1 MTTTTRSATRRHR
14 RGRAVAVVALAAA
27 ALVAGTSGTAA
38 ATPRGWT
45 SDVRLIAFNDFH
57 GNLEPPSG
65 SSGRITLSDGKTV
78 DAGGA
83 AYLATHLR
91 NLRGQARDS
100 IVLSAGDNIGG
111 SPAVSALFHDEPT
124 IELLNSLDVKASA
137 LGNHELDE
145 GYQELKRMLN
155 GGCHPKDGCQFRKSF
170 KGAKFPVL
178 AANMTFEKTGAPAL
192 MPFSIEFS
200 GLMPVGIIGVPL
212 KDLPTVVSAEAV
224 KGLKFEDEV
233 KAIDRTANLLDRLG
247 VKAQVV
253 LLHQGDNTEGGGPND
268 CRTTPGPARDIAQRA
283 SAKVDA
289 IFTGHSHQQ
298 YVCSINDP
306 SGKPRPV
313 LQGASFGRIL
323 SVVDAKIDWWT
334 RDIDRSSVKAFNHV
348 VTRDVAEDKATK
360 ALVDEAKTK
369 AAPIAN
375 RPVGTI
381 SADVMRAAVPSG
393 ESQLGNMIA
402 DAQLESTKGA
412 GAQLALMNPGG
423 VRADLVFKGSNANEG
438 DGVVT
443 YGEAFTV
450 QPFANILQTI
460 TLTGAQLKAV
470 LEQQFQT
477 GPDGA
482 AITRIL
488 QPSSTLKYT
497 WTASAPKGSKIS
509 GITVAGQPVQPETK
523 YRVTVNN
530 FLQAGGD
537 GFTELSKGT
546 ELTGGAIDLDSF
558 IDYLKLKPNAAPPAT
573 DRITAK

>member
-1 MTTTTRSATRRHR
+1 MTTTTR
-14 RGRAVAVVALAAA
+14 RGRALAIVALAAA

-83 AYLATHLR
+83 AYLATHLK
-91 NLRGQARDS
+91 NLRSQARDS
-100 IVLSAGDNIGG
+100 ILLSAGDNIGG

-124 IELLNSLDVKASA
+124 IEFLNSLDVKASA
-137 LGNHELDE
+137 IGNHELDE
-145 GYQELKRMLN
+145 GYEELKRMIR

-170 KGAKFPVL
+170 KGAKFPML
-178 AANMTFEKTGAPAL
+178 AANMTFEKTGVPAL

-200 GLMPVGIIGVPL
+200 GLMPIGIIGVPL

-268 CRTTPGPARDIAQRA
+268 CKTTPGPARDIAQRA

-334 RDIDRSSVKAFNHV
+334 RDIIRSTVKPFNQV
-348 VTRDVAEDKATK
+348 VTRDVPEDRATK
-360 ALVDEAKTK
+360 ALVEEAKTK
-369 AAPIAN
+369 AAPIAG
-375 RPVGTI
+375 RKIGTI
-381 SADVMRAAVPSG
+381 SADIMRAAAPSG

-402 DAQLESTKGA
+402 DAQLESTKSA
-412 GAQLALMNPGG
+412 GAQIALMNPGG
-423 VRADLVFKGSNANEG
+423 VRADLVFKGPEG

-443 YGEAFTV
+443 YGEAYTV
-450 QPFANILQTI
+450 QPFANILQTVS
-460 TLTGAQLKAV
+460 LTGAQIKTV

-482 AITRIL
+482 AIMRIL

-497 WTASAPKGSKIS
+497 WTASAPKGSRIS
-509 GITVAGQPVQPETK
+509 GITVAGQPVQDSTK

-530 FLQAGGD
+530 FLQGGGD

-558 IDYLKLKPNAAPPAT
+558 IDYLAKNPNAAPPAT

>member
-1 MTTTTRSATRRHR
+1 MTTTTR
-14 RGRAVAVVALAAA
+14 RGRALAIVALAAA

-83 AYLATHLR
+83 AYLATHLK
-91 NLRGQARDS
+91 NLRSQARDS
-100 IVLSAGDNIGG
+100 ILLSAGDNIGG

-124 IELLNSLDVKASA
+124 IEFLNSLDVKASA
-137 LGNHELDE
+137 IGNHELDE
-145 GYQELKRMLN
+145 GYEELKRMIR

-170 KGAKFPVL
+170 KGAKFPML

-200 GLMPVGIIGVPL
+200 GLMPIGVIGVPL
-212 KDLPTVVSAEAV
+212 KDLPTVVSADAV

-268 CRTTPGPARDIAQRA
+268 CKTTPGPARDIAQRA
-283 SAKVDA
+283 SSKVDA

-334 RDIDRSSVKAFNHV
+334 RDIIRSTVKPFNQV
-348 VTRDVAEDKATK
+348 VTRDVPEDKATK
-360 ALVDEAKTK
+360 ALVEEAKTK
-369 AAPIAN
+369 AAPIAG
-375 RPVGTI
+375 RAVGTI

-412 GAQLALMNPGG
+412 GAQIALMNPGG
-423 VRADLVFKGSNANEG
+423 VRADLVFKGPEG

-443 YGEAFTV
+443 YGEAYTV
-450 QPFANILQTI
+450 QPFANILQTVS
-460 TLTGAQLKAV
+460 LTGAQIKTV

-482 AITRIL
+482 AIMRIL

-497 WTASAPKGSKIS
+497 WTAGAPKGSRIS
-509 GITVAGQPVQPETK
+509 GITVAGQPVQDATK

-530 FLQAGGD
+530 FLQGGGD

-546 ELTGGAIDLDSF
+546 ELTGGAVDLDSF
-558 IDYLKLKPNAAPPAT
+558 IEYLGKNPNAAPPAT